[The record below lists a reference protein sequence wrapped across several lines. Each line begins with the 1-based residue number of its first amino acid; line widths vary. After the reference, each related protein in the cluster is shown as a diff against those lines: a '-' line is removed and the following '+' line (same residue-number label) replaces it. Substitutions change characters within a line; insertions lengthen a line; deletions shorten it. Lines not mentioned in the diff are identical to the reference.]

1 MKLKTFI
8 FLRFKAITIIFGGI
22 TMTQKQAFL
31 EKTEIINYIDVLM
44 DNLSQIKDNTGEFLL
59 NFDGL
64 VVDDKSWNVWN
75 WPQGVGLY
83 GIFKY
88 WKLTN
93 SQKALTIM
101 TDWFKARFE
110 EGVPPKNVNTM
121 APLLTLAFLYEETK
135 DQTFVPYLENWAEWV
150 MHDMPRTEEN
160 GLQHMTYGPENK
172 NQLWDDTL
180 MMTVLPLAKI
190 GRLFN
195 KQDYIQ
201 EAKRQFLIHIKYL
214 SDRKTGLWFHG
225 WTFEENHHYAEALWG
240 RGNCWITIAIPE
252 FIEILDLKEGD
263 FLREYLLDT
272 LKRQIEALAE
282 YQDESG
288 LWHTLINDKTSYLE
302 ASATAGFA
310 YGILKS
316 IHKRY
321 IGQEY
326 RETAYKAIRGIV
338 KEINDEGALQKV
350 SVGTGMGDTLEF
362 YKEIKT
368 TTMPYGQSLAVLSL
382 SQFLYEFF

>member
-1 MKLKTFI
+1 MV
-8 FLRFKAITIIFGGI
+8 
-22 TMTQKQAFL
+22 QKQASL
-31 EKTEIINYIDVLM
+31 KKNDIINYIDLLM
-44 DNLSQIKDNTGEFLL
+44 DNLSQIKDDTGEFLL

-93 SQKALTIM
+93 NQKALKII
-101 TDWFKARFE
+101 TDWFNARFD

-135 DQTFVPYLENWAEWV
+135 DQTFVPYLESWAEWV
-150 MHDMPRTEEN
+150 MYEMPRTNEN

-195 KQDYIQ
+195 KQEYIE

-225 WTFEENHHYAEALWG
+225 WTFEENHNYAEALWG

-252 FIEILDLKEGD
+252 IIEILDLKQGD
-263 FLREYLLDT
+263 FLREFLIET
-272 LKRQIEALAE
+272 LQRQIEALAE
-282 YQDESG
+282 YQNESG

-316 IHKRY
+316 VHKRY
-321 IGQEY
+321 ISQEY
-326 RETAYKAIRGIV
+326 KEVAFKAIKGIV
-338 KEINDEGALQKV
+338 EEINDEGALQKV

-362 YKEIKT
+362 YKEIKI
-368 TTMPYGQSLAVLSL
+368 TTMPYGQSLAVLCL
-382 SQFLYEFF
+382 AEFLYEYI

>member
-1 MKLKTFI
+1 MEGIVMVQNEVFI
-8 FLRFKAITIIFGGI
+8 
-22 TMTQKQAFL
+22 
-31 EKTEIINYIDVLM
+31 EKIEVIHQIDKLM
-44 DNLSQIKDNTGEFLL
+44 DNLSKIKDNTGEFLL

-93 SQKALTIM
+93 SQKALTII
-101 TDWFKARFE
+101 TDWFKARLE

-135 DQTFVPYLENWAEWV
+135 DQTFVPYLEDWAEWV
-150 MHDMPRTEEN
+150 MYDMPRTKED

-195 KQDYIQ
+195 KPEYIE
-201 EAKRQFLIHIKYL
+201 EAKKQFLIHIKYL

-225 WTFEENHHYAEALWG
+225 WTFEENHNYAEALWG

-252 FIEILDLKEGD
+252 IIEILDLKEGD
-263 FLREYLLDT
+263 FLRDFLLDT
-272 LKRQIEALAE
+272 LNRQIEALANF
-282 YQDESG
+282 QDESG

-316 IHKRY
+316 VHKRY
-321 IGQEY
+321 ISQEY
-326 RETAYKAIRGIV
+326 KNVAYKAIQGIL
-338 KEINDEGALQKV
+338 KEINDDGALQKV
-350 SVGTGMGDTLEF
+350 SVGTGMGDSLDF
-362 YKEIKT
+362 YKEIKI
-368 TTMPYGQSLAVLSL
+368 TTMPYGQSLAVLCL
-382 SQFLYEFF
+382 SEFLHYYI

>member
-1 MKLKTFI
+1 MKVKT
-8 FLRFKAITIIFGGI
+8 TI
-22 TMTQKQAFL
+22 
-31 EKTEIINYIDVLM
+31 EKKEIIDSIHLLM
-44 DNLSQIKDNTGEFLL
+44 NNLTKIKDDTGEFLL

-64 VVDDKSWNVWN
+64 IVDDKSWHIWN

-83 GIFKY
+83 GIYKY

-93 SQKALTIM
+93 DQKALDIINE
-101 TDWFKARFE
+101 WFDERLE
-110 EGVPPKNVNTM
+110 EGAPPKNVNTM
-121 APLLTLAFLYEETK
+121 APLLTLAFLYEDTGN
-135 DQTFVPYLENWAEWV
+135 QTYLPYLESWAEWV
-150 MHDMPRTEEN
+150 MYDMPRTSEG

-190 GRLFN
+190 GKLLNRPE
-195 KQDYIQ
+195 YVE

-214 SDRKTGLWFHG
+214 TDRKTGLWFHG
-225 WTFEENHHYAEALWG
+225 WTFEENHHFAEALWG

-252 FIEILDLKEGD
+252 IIEILDLEKGD
-263 FLREYLLDT
+263 FLREFLIDT
-272 LKRQIEALAE
+272 LNRQMEALVQ

-288 LWHTLINDKTSYLE
+288 LWHTLINDQTSYLE
-302 ASATAGFA
+302 ASASAGFA

-321 IGQEY
+321 ISHDY
-326 RETAYKAIRGIV
+326 KKVAYKAIKGILR
-338 KEINDEGALQKV
+338 EINEEGALQKV
-350 SVGTGMGDTLEF
+350 SVGTGMGETLEF

-368 TTMPYGQSLAVLSL
+368 TTMPYGQSLAVLCL
-382 SQFLYEFF
+382 SEFLYSYI

>member
-1 MKLKTFI
+1 MV
-8 FLRFKAITIIFGGI
+8 
-22 TMTQKQAFL
+22 QKEAFL
-31 EKTEIINYIDVLM
+31 ERNEIINHIDVLM

-93 SQKALTIM
+93 SQKALQII

-150 MHDMPRTEEN
+150 MHDMPRTKED

-190 GRLFN
+190 GKLFN
-195 KQDYIQ
+195 KQEYIE
-201 EAKRQFLIHIKYL
+201 EAKKQFLIHIKYL

-225 WTFEENHHYAEALWG
+225 WTFEGNHNYAEALWG

-252 FIEILDLKEGD
+252 FIEILELKEGD
-263 FLREYLLDT
+263 FLREFLIDT
-272 LKRQIEALAE
+272 LNRQIETLAKF
-282 YQDESG
+282 QDESG
-288 LWHTLINDKTSYLE
+288 LWHTLINDRTSYLE

-321 IGQEY
+321 ISQEY
-326 RETAYKAIRGIV
+326 KDVAYKAIKGIV
-338 KEINDEGALQKV
+338 NEINDDGALQKV
-350 SVGTGMGDTLEF
+350 SVGTGMGDTLDF
-362 YKEIKT
+362 YKEIKI
-368 TTMPYGQSLAVLSL
+368 TTMPYGQSLAVLCL
-382 SQFLYEFF
+382 SEFLYNYI

>member
-1 MKLKTFI
+1 MTMNEVFI
-8 FLRFKAITIIFGGI
+8 
-22 TMTQKQAFL
+22 
-31 EKTEIINYIDVLM
+31 EKNKVINYIDLLM
-44 DNLSQIKDNTGEFLL
+44 NNLSQIKDDTGEFLL

-88 WKLTN
+88 WRLTN
-93 SQKALTIM
+93 NEKALNIITN
-101 TDWFKARFE
+101 WFKNRFE

-121 APLLTLAFLYEETK
+121 APLLTLAFLYEETNDK
-135 DQTFVPYLENWAEWV
+135 TFIPYLENWAKWV
-150 MHDMPRTEEN
+150 MYEMPRTKEN

-190 GRLFN
+190 GKVFN
-195 KQDYIQ
+195 KPEYIE
-201 EAKRQFLIHIKYL
+201 EAKKQFLIHIKYL

-225 WTFEENHHYAEALWG
+225 WTFEENHNYAGALWG

-252 FIEILDLKEGD
+252 MIEILDLKEGD
-263 FLREYLLDT
+263 FFRDFLLDT
-272 LKRQIEALAE
+272 LNRQVEALAE
-282 YQDESG
+282 YQDVSG

-316 IHKRY
+316 VHKRY

-326 RETAYKAIRGIV
+326 MEVAYKGIQGII
-338 KEINDEGALQKV
+338 KEISEDGALQKV
-350 SVGTGMGDTLEF
+350 SVGTGMGDSLDF

-368 TTMPYGQSLAVLSL
+368 TTMPYGQSLAVLCL
-382 SQFLYEFF
+382 SEFLHSYI

>member
-1 MKLKTFI
+1 MV
-8 FLRFKAITIIFGGI
+8 
-22 TMTQKQAFL
+22 QKQASL
-31 EKTEIINYIDVLM
+31 EKNDIINYIDLLM
-44 DNLSQIKDNTGEFLL
+44 DNLSQIKDDTGEFLL

-93 SQKALTIM
+93 NQKALKII
-101 TDWFKARFE
+101 TDWFNARFD

-135 DQTFVPYLENWAEWV
+135 DQTFVPYLESWAEWV
-150 MHDMPRTEEN
+150 MYEMPRTKEN

-195 KQDYIQ
+195 KQEYIE

-225 WTFEENHHYAEALWG
+225 WTFEENHNYAEALWG

-252 FIEILDLKEGD
+252 IIEILDLKQGD
-263 FLREYLLDT
+263 FLREFLIET
-272 LKRQIEALAE
+272 LQRQIEALAE
-282 YQDESG
+282 YQNESG

-316 IHKRY
+316 VHKRY
-321 IGQEY
+321 ISQEY
-326 RETAYKAIRGIV
+326 KEVAFKAIKGIV
-338 KEINDEGALQKV
+338 EEINEEGALQKV

-362 YKEIKT
+362 YKEIKI
-368 TTMPYGQSLAVLSL
+368 TTMPYGQSLAVLCL
-382 SQFLYEFF
+382 AEFLYEYI